1 MNEPLGPAIVPEDF
15 RSTKH
20 IAKRGVMWFAICMVS
35 GAPSLVWGVG
45 TEFNHIAM
53 ILGIVM
59 FALGM
64 TAVSSTDYFY
74 RFSRKQF
81 MRRTLYISYG
91 VRLGLSVLF
100 PLGAIIDMWP
110 GILSVSIVERLF
122 NVSDESA
129 FISTLFITIIQGTLL
144 NMLLSIFIGI
154 VWSIQRMSV
163 TPKEKH
169 KTACASCGYDLQE
182 TTVGNP
188 CPECGSTVG
197 AYDFDRT
204 LLSKIPAWGISLAF
218 FVLTGVSI
226 VLILIEIFEKS

>member
-35 GAPSLVWGVG
+35 GAPSLVWGTG
-45 TEFNHIAM
+45 FEFNHIAM

-64 TAVSSTDYFY
+64 TVISSTDYFY

-110 GILSVSIVERLF
+110 GLLSLGIAERLF
-122 NVSDESA
+122 NIVDESA
-129 FISTLFITIIQGTLL
+129 FISTLVITIIQGTLL
-144 NMLLSIFIGI
+144 NVLLSIFIVI
-154 VWSIQRMSV
+154 VWGIQRRGV
-163 TPKEKH
+163 TPKKNL

-204 LLSKIPAWGISLAF
+204 LLSKIPGWGILLTFAVLA
-218 FVLTGVSI
+218 GVSI
-226 VLILIEIFEKS
+226 VFVLIEIFG